1 VLPTLRVGTNIA
13 SNHVDSREAV
23 RKCSSFESEEYT
35 KQLNLK
41 TLTMSI
47 QQKYHQARSGYQQ
60 ARSGYQ
66 QARSASVGAAKGGST
81 AGAIIKQ
88 LIQQET
94 KLSLE
99 NFYLLYKY

>member
-1 VLPTLRVGTNIA
+1 MLTAAKRLENVQVLKVKNIQ
-13 SNHVDSREAV
+13 NN
-23 RKCSSFESEEYT
+23 
-35 KQLNLK
+35 LNLK
-41 TLTMSI
+41 TLTMST
-47 QQKYHQARSGYQQ
+47 QQKYHQARSGYPPFGW
-60 ARSGYQ
+60 APTMAGGHCWYQ